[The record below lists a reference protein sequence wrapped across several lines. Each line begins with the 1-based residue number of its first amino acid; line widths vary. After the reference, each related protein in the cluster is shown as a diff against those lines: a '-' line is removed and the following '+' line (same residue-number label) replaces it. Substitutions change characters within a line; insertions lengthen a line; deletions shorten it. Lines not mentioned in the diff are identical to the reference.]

1 MASPSAYV
9 GIEEGYN
16 RGLSCD
22 YVVQGRRVKDLPLGR
37 ITKIGRPWRVCQG
50 LMTKAGW
57 ATSPAQIG

>member
-37 ITKIGRPWRVCQG
+37 ITKNARLCERGVQVRLNKPQR
-50 LMTKAGW
+50 
-57 ATSPAQIG
+57 